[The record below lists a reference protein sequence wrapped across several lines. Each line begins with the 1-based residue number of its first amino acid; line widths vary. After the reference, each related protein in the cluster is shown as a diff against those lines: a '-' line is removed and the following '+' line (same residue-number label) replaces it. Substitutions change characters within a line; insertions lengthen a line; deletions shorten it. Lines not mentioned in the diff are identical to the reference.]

1 MLDYNDVTFYGK
13 RIDNDEWVRGF
24 FTKEQRGSLFV
35 PVIQMIKE
43 WDSGDYIESFEMRY
57 PHLTKNLLTV
67 PFSAT
72 IHDYVNLKLK
82 ELKFSKKERSEEH
95 TSEL

>member
-24 FTKEQRGSLFV
+24 FTKEQRGSVFV

-43 WDSGDYIESFEMRY
+43 WDSGDYIESYEIDGNTLRKTNPMILDY
-57 PHLTKNLLTV
+57 DPHL
-67 PFSAT
+67 
-72 IHDYVNLKLK
+72 
-82 ELKFSKKERSEEH
+82 
-95 TSEL
+95 

>member
-24 FTKEQRGSLFV
+24 FTKEQRGSVFV

-43 WDSGDYIESFEMRY
+43 WDSGDYVESFEIDGDTLRKTNPMILDY
-57 PHLTKNLLTV
+57 DPHL
-67 PFSAT
+67 
-72 IHDYVNLKLK
+72 
-82 ELKFSKKERSEEH
+82 
-95 TSEL
+95 

>member
-43 WDSGDYIESFEMRY
+43 WDSGDYIESFEIDGDTLRKTNPMILDY
-57 PHLTKNLLTV
+57 DPHL
-67 PFSAT
+67 
-72 IHDYVNLKLK
+72 
-82 ELKFSKKERSEEH
+82 
-95 TSEL
+95 

>member
-43 WDSGDYIESFEMRY
+43 WDSGDYVESFEIDGDTLRKTNPMILDY
-57 PHLTKNLLTV
+57 DPHL
-67 PFSAT
+67 
-72 IHDYVNLKLK
+72 
-82 ELKFSKKERSEEH
+82 
-95 TSEL
+95 

>member
-24 FTKEQRGSLFV
+24 FTKEQRGSVFV

-43 WDSGDYIESFEMRY
+43 WDSGDYIESFEIDGDTLRKTNPMILDY
-57 PHLTKNLLTV
+57 DPHL
-67 PFSAT
+67 
-72 IHDYVNLKLK
+72 
-82 ELKFSKKERSEEH
+82 
-95 TSEL
+95 

>member
-43 WDSGDYIESFEMRY
+43 WDSGDYIESYEIDGDTLRKTNPMILDY
-57 PHLTKNLLTV
+57 DPHL
-67 PFSAT
+67 
-72 IHDYVNLKLK
+72 
-82 ELKFSKKERSEEH
+82 
-95 TSEL
+95 

>member
-24 FTKEQRGSLFV
+24 FTKEQRGSVFV

-43 WDSGDYIESFEMRY
+43 WDSGDYIESYEIDGDTLRKTNPMILDY
-57 PHLTKNLLTV
+57 DPHL
-67 PFSAT
+67 
-72 IHDYVNLKLK
+72 
-82 ELKFSKKERSEEH
+82 
-95 TSEL
+95 